1 MDPRRCCHRED
12 PRTGTNSFVRPDATL
27 TSSAPDQC
35 NHTTCSTHRLGTY
48 YTSST
53 LLKSTTR
60 EESGVR
66 STVQT
71 PHTSHSSRLTP
82 HTPRGFSALQD
93 LPPCAGGA
101 GRDRTDDLRLAK
113 PPLSQ
118 LSYSPPF
125 LSCLELP
132 KQTKKLWWVWLDS
145 NQRPPPYQDGALT
158 D

>member
-1 MDPRRCCHRED
+1 MKAHCTR
-12 PRTGTNSFVRPDATL
+12 TNSFVRSRATL

-118 LSYSPPF
+118 LSYSPF
-125 LSCLELP
+125 FSCPVSSFPNKP
-132 KQTKKLWWVWLDS
+132 KNFWWVWLDS

-158 D
+158 S